1 MSANPLQG
9 KTMQWTFTEGQMA
22 NKTFEH
28 SFDTKGGV
36 TFRELGGDKESKP
49 TSAKKCEVATV
60 GEDVYAVSYLASS
73 GYTLTTVLDYRTGK
87 LVAFASN
94 EKELSVHKGTFKI
107 A

>member
-1 MSANPLQG
+1 MNANPLQG
-9 KTMQWTFTEGQMA
+9 KTMRWTFTDGPMA

-28 SFDTKGGV
+28 SFDKEGGV
-36 TFRELGGDKESKP
+36 TFREVGGGKESKP

-94 EKELSVHKGTFKI
+94 EKELTPQTGRFE
-107 A
+107 